1 MAGNPRRADGNRRNK
16 LRRWLASQ
24 RRACWI
30 CTHPIDYGL
39 PPNHPLSF
47 ECDELV
53 PVSVGGS
60 PFDRDNVDA
69 AHRCCNNWRSTRTPD
84 TVAMIRQAV
93 WEAYGDPG
101 GGAGVRGVRQVV
113 GIPRPPQISRA
124 AHRDVDRLVTDGT
137 QGGLLWGARQP
148 AMRTRANPPARIFYL
163 STLLSIGYIYGKVQ
177 VRCSF
182 PT

>member
-24 RRACWI
+24 GRACWI

-101 GGAGVRGVRQVV
+101 GPLEFVECAKSLASPALQRSATQR
-113 GIPRPPQISRA
+113 IETS
-124 AHRDVDRLVTDGT
+124 TD
-137 QGGLLWGARQP
+137 W
-148 AMRTRANPPARIFYL
+148 
-163 STLLSIGYIYGKVQ
+163 
-177 VRCSF
+177 
-182 PT
+182 